1 MDFGDLKDDKSIQ
14 DKIQN
19 FHNSVGKIE
28 KMLERMNN
36 TEIREKLTL
45 KEKVDYDLFMVYS
58 LNTLYWLYLRTRG
71 LDPNKN
77 DVKSQLNRVKEY
89 MIKAKQVSHFFC
101 FLSSYALFNVF
112 SCRHMIEIQLDQQL
126 IRKLQNDL

>member
-1 MDFGDLKDDKSIQ
+1 MDFGDLKDDKGIQ

-19 FHNSVGKIE
+19 FHNSVSKIE

-36 TEIREKLTL
+36 MEIRENLAL
-45 KEKVDYDLFMVYS
+45 KEKVDYDLFMVYC

-89 MIKAKQVSHFFC
+89 MMKAKQVRYIILFFNNIILT
-101 FLSSYALFNVF
+101 FVY
-112 SCRHMIEIQLDQQL
+112 RHMKEIQLDQQL
-126 IRKLQNDL
+126 IRKLQNDS